1 MLEIK
6 HISKRFG
13 DVIACDR
20 LNFTIE
26 VGEFFS
32 LVGTS
37 GCGKT
42 TLLRMISGLDY
53 PDEGDIL
60 LDGKSLL
67 NESTE
72 HRPFHTVF
80 QNYALFPH
88 LNVAN
93 NIAFPLRMKAKSKE
107 FIQRRVS
114 EVLELVELTDKSAH
128 FPNTLSGGQRQRVAL
143 GRAIADLPRVLLLD
157 EPLAALDAKLRE
169 QMQIQLIRLQKDLA
183 ITFIFVT
190 HSQVEALSLSHRIAV
205 MNQGQ
210 IEQLDVPEHIYAY
223 PKNRFV
229 ADFIGHC
236 ALLEATVTAIG
247 DSHLELSTSH
257 VGNVKTSLNPAA
269 KVGQRGWLALR
280 PEQLHIGTAGSLS
293 EYANRIT
300 GKIFDFLYIGD
311 VTTYIVELADG
322 THIEALLANSMPGRI
337 HFFDTG
343 ANVELAWSTEVGCFL
358 YD

>member
-6 HISKRFG
+6 NVCKRYG
-13 DVIACDR
+13 DIVACDK
-20 LNFTIE
+20 LDFTIE
-26 VGEFFS
+26 AGEFFS

-53 PDEGDIL
+53 PDAGDIL

-67 NESTE
+67 HVRTE

-88 LNVAN
+88 LSVTD
-93 NIAFPLRMKAKSKE
+93 NIAFPLRMKGKSKD
-107 FIQRRVS
+107 FIQHRVS
-114 EVLELVELTDKSAH
+114 EVLQLVALNDKRTQ
-128 FPNTLSGGQRQRVAL
+128 FPHALSGGQRQRVAL
-143 GRAIADLPRVLLLD
+143 GRAIADMPRVLLLD

-169 QMQIQLIRLQKDLA
+169 QMQVELIRLQKELA

-205 MNQGQ
+205 MNQGR

-236 ALLEATVTAIG
+236 TLLDATVTNVG
-247 DSHLELSTSH
+247 ESVLELQVSHIGTVQTSFH
-257 VGNVKTSLNPAA
+257 SGA
-269 KVGQRGWLALR
+269 KVGQRGCLALR
-280 PEQLHIGTAGSLS
+280 PEQIHIGATGAFP
-293 EYANRIT
+293 EYTNRVT
-300 GKIFDFLYIGD
+300 GKVFDFLYIGD

-322 THIEALLANSMPGRI
+322 TRIETLLANTLPGRI
-337 HFFDTG
+337 HFFEAG
-343 ANVELAWSTEVGCFL
+343 ASVDLAWASDVGCFL
-358 YD
+358 YE